1 MTTENRKIKIF
12 ILDDDRYHGLFL
24 KNALAC
30 DKYQIDYFENEQRC
44 IKELSTLPDILILDH
59 RLEYLTG
66 LEVLEEVKRSCQ
78 GKTQVI
84 YLSAQEH
91 VHVAIKALK
100 EGAITY
106 VEKGVNAVEA
116 INDAIDQII
125 ELTNDFKI
133 QLDLSKFRRDEF

>member
-24 KNALAC
+24 KNALTC
-30 DKYQIDYFENEQRC
+30 DKYQIDYFENEQVC

-116 INDAIDQII
+116 INDAIEQIV

-133 QLDLSKFRRDEF
+133 QLDVSKFRRAEF

>member
-1 MTTENRKIKIF
+1 
-12 ILDDDRYHGLFL
+12 
-24 KNALAC
+24 
-30 DKYQIDYFENEQRC
+30 
-44 IKELSTLPDILILDH
+44 
-59 RLEYLTG
+59 LEYLTG

-116 INDAIDQII
+116 INDAIEQII

-133 QLDLSKFRRDEF
+133 QLDVSKFRRAEF

>member
-24 KNALAC
+24 KNALEC

-44 IKELSTLPDILILDH
+44 IKELITLPDILILDH

-116 INDAIDQII
+116 INDAIEQII

-133 QLDLSKFRRDEF
+133 QLDVSKFRRAEF